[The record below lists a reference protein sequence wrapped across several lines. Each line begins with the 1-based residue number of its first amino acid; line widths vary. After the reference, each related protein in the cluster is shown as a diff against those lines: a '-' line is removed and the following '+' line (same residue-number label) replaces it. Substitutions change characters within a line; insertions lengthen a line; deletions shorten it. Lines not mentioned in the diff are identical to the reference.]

1 MKYSS
6 MTLNELLAEARRTEN
21 TLAIAVF
28 QAVASD
34 VEQNI
39 DEQNEI
45 FAGTMAAL
53 DNLTIGVKQ

>member
-1 MKYSS
+1 

-28 QAVASD
+28 QAVTSD

-39 DEQNEI
+39 NEQNEI

-53 DNLTIGVKQ
+53 DKLTVRGEQ

>member
-1 MKYSS
+1 MKYSN